1 MQASIA
7 GLIVCLA
14 VLATGFVWRA
24 PLLLG
29 LFLSLAFGSTA
40 LVTLSSLGGSSPLI
54 YTIFAA
60 LLVAA
65 TTLRR
70 RFLQE
75 FGTVFGSVRTMWLLV
90 ALMLYAAV
98 SAFLFPRLFAG
109 QTTSFVQSP
118 QRFGVIEVP
127 LSPVS
132 GNISQTGYFLL
143 GGFTAIALTL
153 ILFHRDRFDLVRK
166 GVLLFVIAHT
176 AMGLIDLAGK
186 LGGVGDLLEP
196 IRTASYVMLTETSE
210 AGFAR
215 ITGAYSEASGF
226 GGMSLACIAFVYVD
240 WRRTGSRLSAA
251 LTVILLLL
259 LLLST
264 SSTAYVGMA
273 VLALPLAASLGT
285 RIGRGRLDRPD
296 LAVLIVGFAG
306 LIAFLAVLIYNERAF
321 DAFGQLIDTMVI
333 NKHSSSSGQE
343 RAYWNSKSLEALVDT
358 SGFGLGFGSSR
369 ASSWPIAV
377 LSQLG
382 VIGALMMAGFSSSSF
397 AAWDRWSPG
406 STPAPPIR
414 WPGSAP
420 SRSAGS
426 SAPPSTA
433 AVPIP
438 ASSSSS
444 LSPQSLPHAPRR
456 GLPRRRRAPPRR
468 AACFRAFPACQDV
481 RSCRQVPELPTIRR
495 PPPISRS
502 ACRS

>member
-1 MQASIA
+1 MSSRRSASA
-7 GLIVCLA
+7 
-14 VLATGFVWRA
+14 
-24 PLLLG
+24 
-29 LFLSLAFGSTA
+29 LSRCR
-40 LVTLSSLGGSSPLI
+40 SL
-54 YTIFAA
+54 
-60 LLVAA
+60 
-65 TTLRR
+65 
-70 RFLQE
+70 
-75 FGTVFGSVRTMWLLV
+75 
-90 ALMLYAAV
+90 
-98 SAFLFPRLFAG
+98 
-109 QTTSFVQSP
+109 
-118 QRFGVIEVP
+118 
-127 LSPVS
+127 PVS

-153 ILFHRDRFDLVRK
+153 IFFHRDRFDLVRK

-176 AMGLIDLAGK
+176 AMGLIDFACK

-251 LTVILLLL
+251 LTVVLLVL

-296 LAVLIVGFAG
+296 LAILIVGFAG

-382 VIGALMMAGFSSSSF
+382 VIGALMMAGLLFVVLRGLGSLEP
-397 AAWDRWSPG
+397 W
-406 STPAPPIR
+406 STPARRCGGRGPRRHARRSRRRRLQRRQCRSRHPVLR
-414 WPGSAP
+414 GRGHGRCRTRQGAACRGGGGRRPAARHGRGH
-420 SRSAGS
+420 SRSAR
-426 SAPPSTA
+426 T
-433 AVPIP
+433 
-438 ASSSSS
+438 
-444 LSPQSLPHAPRR
+444 
-456 GLPRRRRAPPRR
+456 
-468 AACFRAFPACQDV
+468 
-481 RSCRQVPELPTIRR
+481 
-495 PPPISRS
+495 
-502 ACRS
+502 

>member
-7 GLIVCLA
+7 GFIVCLA

-24 PLLLG
+24 PLFLG
-29 LFLSLAFGSTA
+29 LFISLAFASTA

-54 YTIFAA
+54 YTVFAA

-176 AMGLIDLAGK
+176 AMGLIDFACK

-251 LTVILLLL
+251 LTVVLLVL

-382 VIGALMMAGFSSSSF
+382 VIGALMMAGLLFVVLRGLGSLEPWVDASTADAVAGVRAVTLGGLVG
-397 AAWDRWSPG
+397 AAFNG
-406 STPAPPIR
+406 
-414 WPGSAP
+414 GSADP
-420 SRSAGS
+420 GILFFVAVATVAAARAKARLAEEAAG
-426 SAPPSTA
+426 A
-433 AVPIP
+433 
-438 ASSSSS
+438 
-444 LSPQSLPHAPRR
+444 
-456 GLPRRRRAPPRR
+456 APPRGMVAGIPGLPGR
-468 AACFRAFPACQDV
+468 EVLPA
-481 RSCRQVPELPTIRR
+481 SP
-495 PPPISRS
+495 
-502 ACRS
+502 